1 MNTDGVTAAVLSDT
15 PCFADGRSPIAVG
28 LGAASKVHVCRT
40 WRPFGVVDPRTLAL
54 YVIVLNLLLMR
65 AGSTALVMASLGVVA
80 MSLVLTTRP
89 KIWVSWTAFV
99 LVWGFCCFLLPLL
112 WRSTVSAFLVF
123 IAFWMF

>member
-1 MNTDGVTAAVLSDT
+1 
-15 PCFADGRSPIAVG
+15 
-28 LGAASKVHVCRT
+28 
-40 WRPFGVVDPRTLAL
+40 
-54 YVIVLNLLLMR
+54 
-65 AGSTALVMASLGVVA
+65 

>member
-1 MNTDGVTAAVLSDT
+1 M
-15 PCFADGRSPIAVG
+15 
-28 LGAASKVHVCRT
+28 
-40 WRPFGVVDPRTLAL
+40 VDPRTLAL